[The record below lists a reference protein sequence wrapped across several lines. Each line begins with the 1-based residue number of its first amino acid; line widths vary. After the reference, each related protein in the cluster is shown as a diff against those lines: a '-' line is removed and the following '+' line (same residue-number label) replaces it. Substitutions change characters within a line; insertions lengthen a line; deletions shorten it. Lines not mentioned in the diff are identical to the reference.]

1 MITIETQTEESIIK
15 RLKLKQEDV
24 LHIVLEWYLCQCVET
39 FQDKNGFDLEEHLEI
54 EIYNQ

>member
-39 FQDKNGFDLEEHLEI
+39 FQDKNGFDLEEHL
-54 EIYNQ
+54 